1 MSFGTQGRH
10 ISPADPI
17 VLSFCRQENARKKGA
32 ELKKNLSKE
41 ELYKISLA
49 LIRDE
54 PGCKEVRDID
64 IQQTQIGRDGDN
76 WRIQVTHYGRAN
88 IRVANEAALN
98 VHAALG
104 EYFFLKESLLTPRKP
119 T

>member
-1 MSFGTQGRH
+1 MSFGTLGRH
-10 ISPADPI
+10 IPPADLI
-17 VLSFCRQENARKKGA
+17 AHSLCRREGKGA
-32 ELKKNLSKE
+32 ELKKPLSKE
-41 ELYKISLA
+41 ELYKISFA

-64 IQQTQIGRDGDN
+64 IQQTQIDRDGDN

-98 VHAALG
+98 VHAALR
-104 EYFFLKESLLTPRKP
+104 EYFFLKESLSTPRKP